1 VVVSAGGARAGGGAG
16 GGAGGEAGGGAG
28 GPLITP
34 GAHWQQEELAASFAE
49 RRRIL
54 IPLLELQEDVV
65 AHLFSRSEHPVK
77 RFLDVG
83 PHPGPM
89 TELMLGGGVAGSEAS
104 AVLVDFSQPMLAR
117 AGVNL
122 AEHAGRWE
130 AVAGDLNSPSWRD
143 ALPGGR
149 YDAVVSGLAIHHLP
163 QERKP
168 ALFAEILEL
177 LEPGGMFVNM
187 DYVAIDG
194 PLRGLFDEAMHANAV
209 RAASSSERERER
221 ENGGTRHRHS
231 SFPAS
236 SSASSPEGDGEG
248 DVDLDDDDDDRPDT
262 VEDQLRWLREA
273 GFEQVEVHFKWAE
286 AAIFGGIRPVHRAPC
301 GEKGVTRP

>member
-1 VVVSAGGARAGGGAG
+1 MSADEHHGGVVA
-16 GGAGGEAGGGAG
+16 
-28 GPLITP
+28 TP

-54 IPLLELQEDVV
+54 IPLLELQEDVLTRV
-65 AHLFSRSEHPVK
+65 FSRSERAVK

-83 PHPGPM
+83 AGAGAM
-89 TELMLGGGVAGSEAS
+89 SELMLGAGGAGSES
-104 AVLVDFSQPMLAR
+104 SGVLVDFSQPMLAR

-122 AEHAGRWE
+122 ADYAGRWQ
-130 AVAGDLNSPSWRD
+130 AVTGDLNEPAWRD

-163 QERKP
+163 PERKP

-194 PLRGLFDEAMHANAV
+194 PLRGLFDEEMLANAV
-209 RAASSSERERER
+209 RAASSPEAEGES
-221 ENGGTRHRHS
+221 GGARHEHS
-231 SFPAS
+231 L
-236 SSASSPEGDGEG
+236 SPQQQA
-248 DVDLDDDDDDRPDT
+248 DLEDDDDRPDT
-262 VEDQLRWLREA
+262 VEDQLRWLRDV

-286 AAIFGGIRPVHRAPC
+286 AAIFGGMRPVN
-301 GEKGVTRP
+301 GNE